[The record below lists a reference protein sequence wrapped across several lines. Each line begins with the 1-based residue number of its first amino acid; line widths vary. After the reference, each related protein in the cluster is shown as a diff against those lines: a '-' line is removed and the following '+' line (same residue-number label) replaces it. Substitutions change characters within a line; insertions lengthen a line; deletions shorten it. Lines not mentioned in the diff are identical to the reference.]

1 MNNHILVVLIAGLA
15 GGLLAPTVAAGDGG
29 SVSAELA
36 AVRASTADF
45 HDLAIAQG
53 AGWSV
58 LSSGCVSSPVPGGG
72 AMGFHYVNPSLTS
85 DSGVDALYPEVLV
98 YAPTAD
104 GGRRLVA
111 VEWLVF
117 RHLQPTPPT
126 LFGET
131 FHLNPHL
138 GPQGAWILH
147 AWLWRHN
154 PDGIFAD
161 FNTRVSCDG
170 A

>member
-1 MNNHILVVLIAGLA
+1 MSKQFIAVAFAMLA
-15 GGLLAPTVAAGDGG
+15 GSIVPNASASDAR
-29 SVSAELA
+29 SVNADLA
-36 AVRASTADF
+36 AVRGTTADF
-45 HDLAIAQG
+45 HDLSIAQG

-58 LSSGCVSSPVPGGG
+58 LSSGCVVAPVPGGG
-72 AMGFHYVNPSLTS
+72 AMGFHYVNPLLSS
-85 DSGVDALYPEVLV
+85 DTVVDPLYPEVLV
-98 YAPTAD
+98 YEPTAD
-104 GGRRLVA
+104 GGRQLVA

-126 LFGET
+126 LFGHT

-154 PDGIFAD
+154 PAGMFED
-161 FNTRVSCDG
+161 FNTRVSCDN